1 MVEVFRSEPFE
12 VDVEG
17 GAQLFGEVYL
27 PPGQP
32 DPSLPAVV
40 LAHGWTLNRTVWG
53 RVIRGIHDR
62 MPTAVI
68 AYDQRAHGQ
77 STPGSL
83 APSVGMLGDDLAAVV
98 ADTIAPR
105 ARFVLVGH
113 SMGGMTVMAY
123 AGRYSDQLLQRANGV
138 VLLGTASAHV
148 ERPGWF
154 GRIEMGVMTIAARG
168 PRVPAGILVTNPHQR
183 HLNFGDNPDPRDVR
197 LMRRAIAGTKVR
209 DMGRFF
215 GALRT
220 MDESAS
226 LAALAEVPT
235 TIIVGSK
242 DRLTPPRYSHALH
255 EGIPG
260 SRLVELDGKGHM
272 LGYEATDVVVDTIL
286 GYVTA
291 SA

>member
-1 MVEVFRSEPFE
+1 MVEAFRSEPFE

-32 DPSLPAVV
+32 DPSIPAVI

-53 RVIRGIHDR
+53 RVIRRIHDHV
-62 MPTAVI
+62 PAAVI

-83 APSVGMLGDDLAAVV
+83 VPSVGMLGDDLAAVV
-98 ADTIAPR
+98 ADTIAPK

-123 AGRYSDQLLQRANGV
+123 AGRYAEELVARANGV

-148 ERPGWF
+148 TRPGWI
-154 GRIEMGVMTIAARG
+154 GRIEMGVMTVAARG
-168 PRVPAGILVTNPHQR
+168 PRVPAGIFVTSPHQR
-183 HLNFGDNPDPRDVR
+183 RLNFGDNPDPRDVR

-215 GALRT
+215 GALRA
-220 MDESAS
+220 MDETAS

-235 TIIVGSK
+235 TIMVGSK
-242 DRLTPPRYSHALH
+242 DKLTPPSYAHALH

-260 SRLVELDGKGHM
+260 STLVELEGKGHM
-272 LGYEATDVVVDTIL
+272 LGYEATDVVVETIVQ
-286 GYVTA
+286 YVLA
-291 SA
+291 SR

>member
-1 MVEVFRSEPFE
+1 MAKAFRSEPFE

-32 DPSLPAVV
+32 DPSLPAVI

-53 RVIRGIHDR
+53 RVIRGIQAR
-62 MPTAVI
+62 LPVAVI

-83 APSVGMLGDDLAAVV
+83 APSVGMLGDDLAAVL
-98 ADTIAPR
+98 ADTISAKS
-105 ARFVLVGH
+105 RFVLVGH

-123 AGRYSDQLLQRANGV
+123 AGRYSDQLIERANGV
-138 VLLGTASAHV
+138 VLLGTASAGV

-154 GRIEMGVMTIAARG
+154 GRLEMGVMTIAARG
-168 PRVPAGILVTNPHQR
+168 PRVAAGFLVTSPHQR

-215 GALRT
+215 SALRT
-220 MDESAS
+220 MDESTS
-226 LAALAEVPT
+226 LIALAEVPT

-242 DRLTPPRYSHALH
+242 DRLTPPAYSYALH
-255 EGIPG
+255 EGIAG
-260 SRLVELDGKGHM
+260 SKLIEVEGKGHM
-272 LGYEATDVVVDTIL
+272 LGYEATDLVVETII
-286 GYVTA
+286 GFVTA
-291 SA
+291 S